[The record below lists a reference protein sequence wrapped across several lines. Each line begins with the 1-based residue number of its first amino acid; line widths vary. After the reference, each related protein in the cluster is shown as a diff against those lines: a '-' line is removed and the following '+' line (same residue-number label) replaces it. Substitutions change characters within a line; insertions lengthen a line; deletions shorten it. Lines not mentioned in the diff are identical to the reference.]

1 MNKNS
6 LIVAQNIGYKINENK
21 LFHNISFD
29 INHGEALHIK
39 GRNGSGKSTLI
50 RIILGITEPVKGTL
64 ENKSTKEICYLGH
77 KNALKT
83 YLTLDDNI
91 HLMQLGNSEMLKSYL
106 DKLELNKYRD
116 VTVSNLSFGQQ
127 KKLALL
133 RVFLNN
139 SDLIILDE
147 PFVGLDDG
155 ALTVLTSFLNNELDK
170 NKSLVF
176 TSHIPC
182 NINSKILEIPKKNKH
197 V

>member
-6 LIVAQNIGYKINENK
+6 LIVAQNIGYKINENN

-29 INHGEALHIK
+29 IKHGEALHIK

-50 RIILGITEPVKGTL
+50 RIILGITEPVKGTI

-83 YLTLDDNI
+83 YLTLEDNI
-91 HLMQLGNSEMLKSYL
+91 NLMQLTNCDMLKSYL

-155 ALTVLTSFLNNELDK
+155 AHTVLTSFLNNELDK

-182 NINSKILEIPKKNKH
+182 NINSKILEIPK
-197 V
+197 

>member
-1 MNKNS
+1 MNENS
-6 LIVAQNIGYKINENK
+6 LIVAQNISYKINENK

-29 INHGEALHIK
+29 IKRGEALHIK

-64 ENKSTKEICYLGH
+64 ENKSTKEICYIGH

-91 HLMQLGNSEMLKSYL
+91 NLMQLTNCDMLKSYL

-155 ALTVLTSFLNNELDK
+155 AHTVLTSFLNNELDN

-182 NINSKILEIPKKNKH
+182 NINSKILEIPK
-197 V
+197 

>member
-29 INHGEALHIK
+29 IKHGEALHIK

-91 HLMQLGNSEMLKSYL
+91 NLMQLTNCDMLKSYL

-155 ALTVLTSFLNNELDK
+155 AHTLLTSFLNNELDK

-182 NINSKILEIPKKNKH
+182 NINSKVLEIPK
-197 V
+197 

>member
-29 INHGEALHIK
+29 INRGEALHIK

-91 HLMQLGNSEMLKSYL
+91 NLMQLTNCDMLKSYL

-155 ALTVLTSFLNNELDK
+155 ALSILTSFLNNELNK

-182 NINSKILEIPKKNKH
+182 NVNSKILEIPK
-197 V
+197 

>member
-29 INHGEALHIK
+29 IKHGEALHIK

-50 RIILGITEPVKGTL
+50 RIILGITEPVKGTI

-83 YLTLDDNI
+83 YLSLDDNI
-91 HLMQLGNSEMLKSYL
+91 NLMQLGNCDMLKSYL
-106 DKLELNKYRD
+106 NKLELNKYRD
-116 VTVSNLSFGQQ
+116 ITISNLSFGQQ

-155 ALTVLTSFLNNELDK
+155 AHEVLTSFLNNELDK

-182 NINSKILEIPKKNKH
+182 NVNSKILEISK
-197 V
+197 

>member
-1 MNKNS
+1 MNENS
-6 LIVAQNIGYKINENK
+6 LIVAQNISYKINENK

-29 INHGEALHIK
+29 IKRGEALHIK

-64 ENKSTKEICYLGH
+64 DNKSTKEICYLGH

-91 HLMQLGNSEMLKSYL
+91 NLMQLSNCGILKSYL

-155 ALTVLTSFLNNELDK
+155 AHMVLTSFLNNELDN

-182 NINSKILEIPKKNKH
+182 NINSKILEIPK
-197 V
+197 

>member
-29 INHGEALHIK
+29 IKQGEALHIK
-39 GRNGSGKSTLI
+39 GRNGSGKSSLI
-50 RIILGITEPVKGTL
+50 RIILGITEPLKGTL
-64 ENKSTKEICYLGH
+64 ENKSTKEMCYIGH

-91 HLMQLGNSEMLKSYL
+91 NLMQLDNCDMLKSYL

-155 ALTVLTSFLNNELDK
+155 AHTVLTSFLNNELDK

-182 NINSKILEIPKKNKH
+182 NINSKILEIPK
-197 V
+197 

>member
-29 INHGEALHIK
+29 IKHGEALHIK

-91 HLMQLGNSEMLKSYL
+91 NLMQLTNCYMLKSYL

-155 ALTVLTSFLNNELDK
+155 AHTALTSFLNNELDQ

-182 NINSKILEIPKKNKH
+182 NINSKVLEIPK
-197 V
+197 

>member
-29 INHGEALHIK
+29 IKQGEALHIK
-39 GRNGSGKSTLI
+39 GRNGSGKSSLI

-64 ENKSTKEICYLGH
+64 ENKSTKEMCYIGH

-91 HLMQLGNSEMLKSYL
+91 NLMQLGNCDMLKSYL

-116 VTVSNLSFGQQ
+116 VTLSNLSFGQQ

-155 ALTVLTSFLNNELDK
+155 AHTCLLYTSDAVDE
-170 NKSLVF
+170 
-176 TSHIPC
+176 
-182 NINSKILEIPKKNKH
+182 
-197 V
+197 

>member
-21 LFHNISFD
+21 LFHNISFN

-155 ALTVLTSFLNNELDK
+155 ALSILTSFLNNELNK

-182 NINSKILEIPKKNKH
+182 NINSKILEMPK
-197 V
+197 

>member
-29 INHGEALHIK
+29 IKHGEALHIK

-64 ENKSTKEICYLGH
+64 ENKSIKEICYLGH

-91 HLMQLGNSEMLKSYL
+91 NLMQLTNCDMLKSYL

-155 ALTVLTSFLNNELDK
+155 AHTVLTSFLNNELDK

-182 NINSKILEIPKKNKH
+182 NINSKILEIPK
-197 V
+197 

>member
-1 MNKNS
+1 MNRNS
-6 LIVAQNIGYKINENK
+6 LIVAKNIGYKINENN

-29 INHGEALHIK
+29 INEGEALHIK
-39 GRNGSGKSTLI
+39 GKNGSGKSTLI
-50 RIILGITEPVKGTL
+50 RIILGITDPVKGTI
-64 ENKSTKEICYLGH
+64 ENKSLKEICYLGH
-77 KNALKT
+77 KNALKN
-83 YLTLDDNI
+83 YLTLEDNI
-91 HLMQLGNSEMLKSYL
+91 NLMQLHDCNMLNYYL
-106 DKLELNKYRD
+106 DKLELNKYID

-147 PFVGLDDG
+147 PFVGLDNG
-155 ALTVLTSFLNNELDK
+155 AHMELTSFLNNELEN

-182 NINSKILEIPKKNKH
+182 NINSKILEVPK
-197 V
+197 

>member
-29 INHGEALHIK
+29 INRGEALHIK

-64 ENKSTKEICYLGH
+64 ENKSTKDICYLGH

-91 HLMQLGNSEMLKSYL
+91 NLMQLTNCDMLKSYL

-155 ALTVLTSFLNNELDK
+155 AHTVLTSFLNNELDK

-182 NINSKILEIPKKNKH
+182 NINSKILEIPK
-197 V
+197 

>member
-6 LIVAQNIGYKINENK
+6 LIVAENIGYKINENK

-155 ALTVLTSFLNNELDK
+155 ALSILTSFLNNELNK

-182 NINSKILEIPKKNKH
+182 NINSKILEMPK
-197 V
+197 

>member
-91 HLMQLGNSEMLKSYL
+91 NLMQLTNCDMLKSYL

-155 ALTVLTSFLNNELDK
+155 ALSILTSFLNNELIK

-182 NINSKILEIPKKNKH
+182 NINSKILEMPK
-197 V
+197 

>member
-6 LIVAQNIGYKINENK
+6 LIVAENIGYKINENK

-29 INHGEALHIK
+29 IKQGEALHIK
-39 GRNGSGKSTLI
+39 GRNGSGKSSLI

-64 ENKSTKEICYLGH
+64 ENKSTKEICYIGH

-91 HLMQLGNSEMLKSYL
+91 NLMQLGNCDMLKSYL

-155 ALTVLTSFLNNELDK
+155 AHTILTSFLNDELNN

-182 NINSKILEIPKKNKH
+182 NINSKILEIPK
-197 V
+197 

>member
-29 INHGEALHIK
+29 IKQGEALHIK

-64 ENKSTKEICYLGH
+64 ENKSTKEICYIGH

-91 HLMQLGNSEMLKSYL
+91 NLMQLGNCEMLKSYL

-155 ALTVLTSFLNNELDK
+155 ALSILTSFLNNELNK

-182 NINSKILEIPKKNKH
+182 NINSKILEMPK
-197 V
+197 

>member
-29 INHGEALHIK
+29 IKQGEALHIK

-64 ENKSTKEICYLGH
+64 ENKSTKEICYIGH

-91 HLMQLGNSEMLKSYL
+91 NLMQLTNCDMLKSYL

-155 ALTVLTSFLNNELDK
+155 AHTVLTSFLNNELDK

-182 NINSKILEIPKKNKH
+182 NINSKILEIPK
-197 V
+197 